1 VVDLVATTELCKV
14 LGDPTR
20 VRLLSLLG
28 CEELTVA
35 ELVKATQLPQ
45 PRVSTHLGRLR
56 EAGLVRD
63 RREGGSSHYRLVPH
77 PEADQL
83 VHTVLSTASDPLL
96 SEDRQRLEQ
105 VLAARRGAT
114 WAEGVAGEMARH
126 YSPGRTW
133 PSLAFGIIGLTRFG
147 RILDVGSGDG
157 AVARF
162 LAPRAAHIT
171 CLDISPTVIAKGRAR
186 SESFDNI
193 AFVEGDMHAMPFAGG
208 FQHVLIMASLA
219 YSEDPA
225 GVLRESARVLEPGG
239 NLVVVA
245 LREHAQAERVQRFD
259 HVNLGFSAPALRAMA
274 EAAGLVVDRCRSTSR
289 ERRPPHFEVL
299 TLSAHR
305 EP

>member
-1 VVDLVATTELCKV
+1 MVDLVATTELCKV

-20 VRLLSLLG
+20 VRLLSLLEH
-28 CEELTVA
+28 EELTVA

-77 PEADQL
+77 PQADQL
-83 VHTVLSTASDPLL
+83 VRTVLSAASDPLL
-96 SEDRQRLEQ
+96 AEDRQRLEQ
-105 VLAARRGAT
+105 VLATRRGAT

-147 RILDVGSGDG
+147 RVLDVGSGDG

-162 LAPRAAHIT
+162 LAPHAAHIT
-171 CLDISPTVIAKGRAR
+171 CLDISPTVVAKGRAR
-186 SESFDNI
+186 SERFDNI
-193 AFVEGDMHAMPFAGG
+193 AFVEGDMHAMPFEGG
-208 FQHVLIMASLA
+208 FQHVLVMASLA

-225 GVLRESARVLEPGG
+225 RVLRESARVLEPGG

-245 LREHAQAERVQRFD
+245 LREHAHAERVKRYD
-259 HVNLGFSAPALRAMA
+259 HVNLGFSAAVLRAMA
-274 EAAGLVVDRCRSTSR
+274 EGAGLVVDQCRGTSR